1 MRPEELEKLMLK
13 VFNDLRPDLEV
24 EMESRIKE
32 DLNLDSLEVFQACVE
47 IEEQTKLEVCKYISN
62 EIVTIED
69 LFIAITDKR
78 KSKFNIDY
86 SEYPKAKNVKRLKKV
101 IKGLNKLYDIEISGI
116 ENIAPDRSQI
126 ICPNHESNYDPFM
139 VISSLELN
147 GFDIDNFCCFASE
160 DVWNS
165 KIMRT
170 AFDLLGAIP
179 VFRTENSS
187 LALRRAKEILSGNE
201 VTKLLIHPEGRRTR
215 DGKLGVFK
223 YGAATL
229 SETTGT
235 EIIPVCINGTG
246 NVYPYGRKIPKL
258 TGHEK
263 IQVIFLPAVKDGN
276 IMRVRDA
283 IKAEKDRYLAEM

>member
-1 MRPEELEKLMLK
+1 MRPDELEKLMLS
-13 VFNDLRPDLEV
+13 VFSELRPDLYV

-32 DLNLDSLEVFQACVE
+32 DLNLDSLEVFRACVE
-47 IEEQTKLEVCKYISN
+47 IEEQTKMEVCKYISN
-62 EIVTIED
+62 EILTIED
-69 LFIAITDKR
+69 LFTAITDKR

-86 SEYPKAKNVKRLKKV
+86 AEYPKAKNLKRLKEV
-101 IKGLNKLYDIEISGI
+101 IKWLNKIYDIEIIGI
-116 ENIAPDRSQI
+116 ENIDPERSQI

-139 VISSLELN
+139 VITALYLN
-147 GFDIDNFCCFASE
+147 GIDIEKFCCFASE

-187 LALRRAKEILSGNE
+187 LALRRAKEILSGE
-201 VTKLLIHPEGRRTR
+201 DVIKLLIHPEGKRTR

-235 EIIPVCINGTG
+235 EIIPVCLNGTG
-246 NVYPYGRKIPKL
+246 KVYPYGRKIPKL
-258 TGHEK
+258 CGHEK
-263 IQVIFLPAVKDGN
+263 IQVIFLPAVEDGN
-276 IMRVRDA
+276 IMKVRDA
-283 IKAEKDRYLAEM
+283 IKAEKDRYMSER